1 MHVIEKKKY
10 AFLDRISSKIKD
22 FLNRCLIMTIFQH
35 DFWFNIPFA
44 MKMISIIYGLTH
56 IFNNEIEAFLDK
68 ISNGINLFK
77 FNLFLI

>member
-1 MHVIEKKKY
+1 
-10 AFLDRISSKIKD
+10 
-22 FLNRCLIMTIFQH
+22 MTIFQH

-77 FNLFLI
+77 FNLFII